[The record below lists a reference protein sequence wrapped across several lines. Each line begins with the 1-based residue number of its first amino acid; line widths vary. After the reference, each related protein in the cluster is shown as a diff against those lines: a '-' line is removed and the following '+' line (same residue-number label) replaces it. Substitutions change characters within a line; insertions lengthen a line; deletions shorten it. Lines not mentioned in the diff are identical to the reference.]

1 MTQYDKLIMRMERE
15 IEELKAARATAMSA
29 TTTIAR
35 EFTCQSKSTM
45 VAGYISADTEAILT
59 ITPQNEGA
67 NDFIFTISQPGVQ
80 GDGTSSFVEGKEIG
94 PNGYDY
100 IVGIRTLS
108 YNGQWDEGEQKTITH
123 RLRIIA
129 TSDFTVSIDER

>member
-1 MTQYDKLIMRMERE
+1 MTRYDELIMRMERE
-15 IEELKAARATAMSA
+15 VEELKSARAKSTSA
-29 TTTIAR
+29 TSTIAR

-45 VAGYISADTEAILT
+45 ISGYISPDTEAILT

-67 NDFIFTISQPGVQ
+67 NDFIFTISQPGIQ
-80 GDGTSSFVEGKEIG
+80 GDKTSSFVEGKEIG

-108 YNGQWDEGEQKTITH
+108 YNGQWNEGEQKTITH